1 MRPACIGRIAARV
14 LRISVGGASGF
25 GVAIASLF
33 VLSSRRRVSP
43 ERRGSLEGR
52 PGLRGQGWPR

>member
-1 MRPACIGRIAARV
+1 MKPACIGRFAARV

-25 GVAIASLF
+25 GVAIVSLF

-43 ERRGSLEGR
+43 ARRGSLEGR
-52 PGLRGQGWPR
+52 PGLRGQGSSR

>member
-1 MRPACIGRIAARV
+1 MRPACIGRIAAQV
-14 LRISVGGASGF
+14 LRISVGNASGF

-43 ERRGSLEGR
+43 EKR
-52 PGLRGQGWPR
+52 PGLRGQGSPR